1 MIRKNFVLVYEILD
15 EIIDFGHP
23 QLTNTSLIKPLI
35 ASEVVETKSSILDVK
50 KLSSFN
56 IFSPST
62 ISSNA
67 SNVSIS
73 KNKQNEIFVDL
84 FERIN
89 ILFNASGYMINSS
102 IDGSIQ
108 MKSYLNDNPSLKLVL
123 SEDITMADS
132 NTPGNIVLDDCN
144 FHESVNYG
152 EFVLNKA
159 LKVSPPEGEFVL
171 MNYRITADFNAP
183 FKIFTFF
190 ETENPYK
197 LVFNIKVVS
206 VFILVA
212 INVPK
217 RDNSV
222 ICDSEIQCAKESI
235 ERQL

>member
-50 KLSSFN
+50 KLSSSFGL
-56 IFSPST
+56 FSPST

-73 KNKQNEIFVDL
+73 KSKQNEIFVDL

-89 ILFNASGYMINSS
+89 ILFNASGYIINSS

-108 MKSYLNDNPSLKLVL
+108 MKSYLSDNPSLKIVL

-159 LKVSPPEGEFVL
+159 LKVSPPEG
-171 MNYRITADFNAP
+171 
-183 FKIFTFF
+183 
-190 ETENPYK
+190 
-197 LVFNIKVVS
+197 
-206 VFILVA
+206 
-212 INVPK
+212 
-217 RDNSV
+217 
-222 ICDSEIQCAKESI
+222 
-235 ERQL
+235 